1 MSRTNNARR
10 QALLFLG
17 LNAAGACA
25 AGLVHASTQTPDQEG
40 TASPV
45 EAKEQPRAE
54 RMRKHFPNL
63 PLRTHDGRTVR
74 FYDDLVKGRKV
85 IINFTFTTCTGTCP
99 RTSAN
104 LARVQEMLGDRIGRD
119 IFLISL
125 SIDPEHDTP
134 AVLKEYANTF
144 GARPGWTFATGRNED
159 ITAVRRRLGLYD
171 NADITQHM
179 GLLTFGNE
187 PEGKWGAT
195 PALDAPKNILYFVL
209 RRIDPFKY
217 TTWPAVAPAASATS
231 GTER

>member
-1 MSRTNNARR
+1 MRPEANATGHRR
-10 QALLFLG
+10 HALIMLG
-17 LNAAGACA
+17 VNAVGAILASVGSSAQSPA
-25 AGLVHASTQTPDQEG
+25 AAPPAPAQGEV
-40 TASPV
+40 
-45 EAKEQPRAE
+45 PRAE
-54 RMRKHFPNL
+54 RMRRYFPNV
-63 PLRTHDGRTVR
+63 PLQTHEGRSVR